1 VKVEK
6 IKQFSVFMPNK
17 PGALS
22 RLVTLFAEKG
32 INILGIASEVS
43 AESGLVR
50 IALANDS
57 DASAILSKAGFSSVE
72 TQILAVELD
81 DQPGQL
87 LLISEALAQ
96 GKVNITTVYGTSSP
110 GAATSRILIAVQ
122 NTDKALELLE
132 AMSLASGTKTEA

>member
-1 VKVEK
+1 MKVEK

-32 INILGIASEVS
+32 VNILGIASEVS

-57 DASAILSKAGFSSVE
+57 DASSILSKAGFSSVE
-72 TQILAVELD
+72 THILSVELD

-87 LLISEALAQ
+87 LRIADGLAQ
-96 GKVNITTVYGTSSP
+96 GKINITTVYGTSSP

-122 NTDKALELLE
+122 SIDKALELLE
-132 AMSLASGTKTEA
+132 AMALASGTKTGA

>member
-1 VKVEK
+1 MKVEK

-22 RLVTLFAEKG
+22 RLARLFAEKG

-72 TQILAVELD
+72 THILSVEVD
-81 DQPGQL
+81 DKPGEML
-87 LLISEALAQ
+87 HVTEALAE
-96 GKVNITTVYGTSSP
+96 GKINITTVYGTSVP
-110 GAATSRILIAVQ
+110 GAGTCRLLIAVQ
-122 NTDKALELLE
+122 NTDKALEILE
-132 AMSLASGTKTEA
+132 ALVLGRAAQG